1 MGQALWRLSPR
12 QQQQLQEELADQLTE
27 SGGGRRDQGISTIF
41 LIPQQHGFIDLE
53 MLPPELGITI
63 LSYLN
68 ATDLCLAGCVWQDLG
83 HDEYLWQG
91 LCKSTWGHCSI
102 YNKRL
107 PAGFSYRRLYLQL
120 DEGSLTFNANP
131 QEVSHTH
138 LRLSICCAFSYLYFL
153 HFVLFVFM

>member
-1 MGQALWRLSPR
+1 MGRGKILWRLPKREHVKESSHNKPVMWVCSTKA
-12 QQQQLQEELADQLTE
+12 QNEQLLMLRTLNSKE
-27 SGGGRRDQGISTIF
+27 
-41 LIPQQHGFIDLE
+41 QHGFIDLE

-131 QEVSHTH
+131 QEVTTSC
-138 LRLSICCAFSYLYFL
+138 LKEY
-153 HFVLFVFM
+153 